1 MANYYLLLLLIA
13 PLVHSDWNGCRDPKA
28 KCVIRAMDELI
39 SDHVAWDNKT
49 AWVDIMGQF
58 FTQDMIYDTNWAPDG
73 VMGNTSGIEDWF
85 YSEHIPWNLAF
96 DNATF
101 TQMIF
106 ASEEDTATTTTYA
119 KALWKGDLS
128 TIPGSA
134 KVGEEVT
141 VRIFDFYQMRGDF
154 IFYNWMLLDMVQIM
168 YYAGYRVLPEAPL
181 REDWVQP
188 PAAMDGVPAPIS
200 MLVDPSVNPEA
211 IALATETMMYD
222 MLMGEED
229 ASPNWDPEMNW
240 YGPMGI
246 GYAPNKE
253 LYTEHFL
260 KPLRAAFSDRDLQVD
275 MVTCEGS
282 YCGALGWIHGRHTGP
297 WLGEEATNVD
307 VRIRFGFHYR
317 VDLVAGVVREGYAIF
332 DLPDAFNQMGIDL
345 YGRCSEP
352 WAIKK

>member
-1 MANYYLLLLLIA
+1 MGKRAMANYYLLLLLIA

-28 KCVIRAMDELI
+28 KCVIRALDELI

-73 VMGNTSGIEDWF
+73 VIGNTSGIEDWF

-101 TQMIF
+101 AQMIF

-154 IFYNWMLLDMVQIM
+154 IYYNWNGCRDPKAKCVI
-168 YYAGYRVLPEAPL
+168 R
-181 REDWVQP
+181 
-188 PAAMDGVPAPIS
+188 AMDELIS
-200 MLVDPSVNPEA
+200 
-211 IALATETMMYD
+211 
-222 MLMGEED
+222 
-229 ASPNWDPEMNW
+229 
-240 YGPMGI
+240 
-246 GYAPNKE
+246 
-253 LYTEHFL
+253 
-260 KPLRAAFSDRDLQVD
+260 
-275 MVTCEGS
+275 
-282 YCGALGWIHGRHTGP
+282 
-297 WLGEEATNVD
+297 
-307 VRIRFGFHYR
+307 
-317 VDLVAGVVREGYAIF
+317 
-332 DLPDAFNQMGIDL
+332 
-345 YGRCSEP
+345 
-352 WAIKK
+352 